1 MSEFPIIFLD
11 VDSVL
16 NSPRWFDSDECKSL
30 RKQYATSKGYSDAE
44 HLYYT
49 MFDPKQVQMLKE
61 ILEKTGARIVLS
73 STWRLLDITREAFA
87 MNRAAIP
94 NLDSLVIGM
103 TARLPSGHRGTE
115 IDQWIKENGFG
126 GQFVILDDWN
136 CMEPHMDKLVQTC
149 WGNGMMRKHADEV
162 IRRLTEV

>member
-1 MSEFPIIFLD
+1 VSEFPIIFLD

-16 NSPRWFDSDECKSL
+16 NSPRWFDSAEYKAL
-30 RKQYATSKGYSDAE
+30 KEQYANCKGYSDAE
-44 HLYYT
+44 FLYHT
-49 MFDPKQVQMLKE
+49 HFDPKQVQMLKE

-94 NLDSLVIGM
+94 NLEELWIGNTASLKGD
-103 TARLPSGHRGTE
+103 RGEE
-115 IDQWIKENGFG
+115 IDQWIHSNNFSGP
-126 GQFVILDDWN
+126 FVILDDWN

-149 WGNGMMRKHADEV
+149 WGNGMLRKHADEV
-162 IRRLTEV
+162 IRRLTLC

>member
-16 NSPRWFDSDECKSL
+16 NSPRWFDSAECKEL
-30 RKQYATSKGYSDAE
+30 RRQYATSKGYSDAE
-44 HLYYT
+44 HLYHT

-73 STWRLLDITREAFA
+73 STWRKLDITRDAFA

-94 NLDSLVIGM
+94 NLEELWIGNTASLG
-103 TARLPSGHRGTE
+103 GDRGEE
-115 IDQWIKENGFG
+115 IDHWIRSVNFKGK
-126 GQFVILDDWN
+126 FVILDDWD

-149 WGNGMMRKHADEV
+149 WGNGMLRKHADEV
-162 IRRLTEV
+162 IKRLTLQT